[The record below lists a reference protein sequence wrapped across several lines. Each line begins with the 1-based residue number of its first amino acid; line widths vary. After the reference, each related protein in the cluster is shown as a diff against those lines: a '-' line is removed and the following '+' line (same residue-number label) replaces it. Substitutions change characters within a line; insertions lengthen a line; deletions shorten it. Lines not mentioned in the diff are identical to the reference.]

1 MPDPRRQIAAKRLLP
16 LATSDDS
23 SDNVSVYVVPTATVL
38 RRLTEGPFQPNVKTR
53 KGSCVN
59 VAHTHSGNSSCV
71 ALSRLNSVI

>member
-38 RRLTEGPFQPNVKTR
+38 RRLTEGL
-53 KGSCVN
+53 VN
-59 VAHTHSGNSSCV
+59 QM
-71 ALSRLNSVI
+71 